1 MKRKKGK
8 IISIL
13 LTILSI
19 ILICSNAYAHS
30 GRTDSSG
37 GHKDNKNKSG
47 LGSYHYHCGGHPAH
61 LHTNGVCPYSSSKK
75 STSNSSS
82 NTKTTTKTNTK
93 TNTKANTN
101 SNSKTNSTETTPK
114 TPPTIYATEIKIN
127 ENIGT
132 IEEGESKAL
141 TATISPSNVTDKNI
155 TWKSSNE
162 NVATVNSKGE
172 VIAKKSGIVEIIA
185 STSNGKTNAVAI
197 TVKEKPKKEDNNTTV
212 KKVVTVTN
220 SNVIP
225 KSTSATTNTNTL
237 NSSEETNPVRTV
249 LALGILGG
257 GGYLGYRKYK
267 KTKV

>member
-13 LTILSI
+13 LTILGI
-19 ILICSNAYAHS
+19 ILICSNTYAHS
-30 GRTDSSG
+30 GKTDSSG

-75 STSNSSS
+75 NTSNSSS

-93 TNTKANTN
+93 TNSKTNTN
-101 SNSKTNSTETTPK
+101 SKNNSTETTPK
-114 TPPTIYATEIKIN
+114 TPTTIYATEIKIN

-132 IEEGESKAL
+132 IEEGESKVL
-141 TATISPSNVTDKNI
+141 TATISPNNVTDKNI
-155 TWKSSNE
+155 TWKSSDE

-172 VIAKKSGIVEIIA
+172 IIAKKSGIVEIIA
-185 STSNGKTNAVAI
+185 STSNGKTNTVAI

-212 KKVVTVTN
+212 KKVVAVTN
-220 SNVIP
+220 NNITT
-225 KSTSATTNTNTL
+225 KSTSTTTNTNTL
-237 NSSEETNPVRTV
+237 NSSEETNPVGTV

-267 KTKV
+267 KNKI

>member
-47 LGSYHYHCGGHPAH
+47 LGSYHYHCGGHQAH
-61 LHTNGVCPYSSSKK
+61 LHTNGVCPYTSNKN
-75 STSNSSS
+75 TSNSSS
-82 NTKTTTKTNTK
+82 NTKTTKTNTNTNTK
-93 TNTKANTN
+93 TNT
-101 SNSKTNSTETTPK
+101 NSKTNSTETTPK
-114 TPPTIYATEIKIN
+114 IPPTIYATEIKIN
-127 ENIGT
+127 ENIGN
-132 IEEGESKAL
+132 IEEGESKIL
-141 TATISPSNVTDKNI
+141 TATILPNNVTDKNI
-155 TWKSSNE
+155 TWKSSDE

-172 VIAKKSGIVEIIA
+172 IIAKKSGIVEIVA
-185 STSNGKTNAVAI
+185 STSNGKTNTVAI

-212 KKVVTVTN
+212 KKVVAVTN
-220 SNVIP
+220 SNNTT

-237 NSSEETNPVRTV
+237 NSSEETNPVGTV

-267 KTKV
+267 KNKI

>member
-13 LTILSI
+13 LIILSI

-82 NTKTTTKTNTK
+82 NTKTTTKTN
-93 TNTKANTN
+93 
-101 SNSKTNSTETTPK
+101 STETTPK
-114 TPPTIYATEIKIN
+114 TPTTIYATEIKIN

-132 IEEGESKAL
+132 IEEGESKVL
-141 TATISPSNVTDKNI
+141 TATISPNNVTDKNI
-155 TWKSSNE
+155 TWKSSDE

-172 VIAKKSGIVEIIA
+172 IIAKKSGIVEIIA
-185 STSNGKTNAVAI
+185 STSNGKTNTVAI
-197 TVKEKPKKEDNNTTV
+197 TVKEKSKKEDNNTTV
-212 KKVVTVTN
+212 KKVVAVTN
-220 SNVIP
+220 NNTTT
-225 KSTSATTNTNTL
+225 KNTSATTNTNTL
-237 NSSEETNPVRTV
+237 NSSEETNPVGTV

-267 KTKV
+267 KPKV